1 MIDEVKGCRKGVTV
15 KRKHSSKSLS
25 LFIAGAQKA
34 GTTSLLHYLCQH
46 DSIVGH
52 DQREFGFFARDDQYE
67 HGYDQI
73 YNDYFPSGWSSNGV
87 ILAKSVAVMYI
98 KEAARRLHCHN
109 PSCKVLTV
117 LRDPV
122 DRAYSAYWYM
132 RQQGWETER
141 TFEDALSLES
151 ARLRHGGELARHC
164 SYVDRGLYSPQLKH
178 LYSLF
183 GRENVLSVSF
193 GRLTSNPQEVCSEVF
208 DWVGLCDA
216 KVDPQRSHNQGR
228 QPIFPSIQVL
238 LRSFKESRVFDGL
251 VSVAESI
258 SPALVGNNLLRS
270 VEVLNKV
277 DLKESPMKEETRARL
292 AERFREDVRE
302 TENLTGICTD
312 GWLDS

>member
-1 MIDEVKGCRKGVTV
+1 MIDEVKGCKKGVTV

-25 LFIAGAQKA
+25 LFVAGAQKA
-34 GTTSLLHYLCQH
+34 GTTSLLHYLRQH

-67 HGYDQI
+67 DGYDHI
-73 YNDYFPSGWSSNGV
+73 YDDYFPSGHSSNEV
-87 ILAKSVAVMYI
+87 ILAKSVAVMFI
-98 KEAARRLHCHN
+98 KVAARRLHGHN

-122 DRAYSAYWYM
+122 ERAYSAYWYM
-132 RQQGWETER
+132 RQQGWETES
-141 TFEDALSLES
+141 TFEDALSLED
-151 ARLRHGGELARHC
+151 ARLRRRGELARHC
-164 SYVDRGLYSPQLKH
+164 SYVDRGLYSPQLRY

-183 GRENVLSVSF
+183 GRESVLSVSF
-193 GRLTSNPQEVCSEVF
+193 DRLTSEPQEVCSEVF
-208 DWVGLCDA
+208 NWIGLCDA
-216 KVDPQRSHNQGR
+216 EVDPQRSHNQGR
-228 QPIFPSIQVL
+228 KPIFPLIQVL

-258 SPALVGNNLLRS
+258 SPALVGNNLFRS
-270 VEVLNKV
+270 VEGLNKV
-277 DLKESPMKEETRARL
+277 DLKEPPMKEETRARL